1 MALVYN
7 YNDDVAA
14 AVFISGLQVSHTFY
28 KHLVKHDVTKMRD
41 ILSLGLK
48 NKYRSRMLP
57 GAKLVALPNEGIKGS
72 KRNHSLFL

>member
-41 ILSLGLK
+41 ILSL
-48 NKYRSRMLP
+48 S
-57 GAKLVALPNEGIKGS
+57 GS
-72 KRNHSLFL
+72 KINTDRGCYPGRS